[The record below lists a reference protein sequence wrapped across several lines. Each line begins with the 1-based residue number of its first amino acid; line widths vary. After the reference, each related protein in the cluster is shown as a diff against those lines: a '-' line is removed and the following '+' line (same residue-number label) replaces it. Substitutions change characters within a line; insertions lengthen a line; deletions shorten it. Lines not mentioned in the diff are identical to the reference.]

1 MKNRTIMIALLFA
14 LTLPTVFA
22 DGYPGSLKVTF
33 RTSDCAG
40 ASGLGSVNVDHITRI
55 QPSDCANGA
64 KRKQVLTRTPDGANE
79 VFTITEDEALK
90 LEAQIQRMMEAR
102 RKALEQT
109 KPVIIQR

>member
-1 MKNRTIMIALLFA
+1 MKSRTIMIALLF
-14 LTLPTVFA
+14 TLAPPTVFA
-22 DGYPGSLKVTF
+22 DGYPGMLKVTF

-55 QPSDCANGA
+55 QPSDCASGA
-64 KRKQVLTRTPDGANE
+64 KRKQVLTRTPNGANE

-90 LEAQIQRMMEAR
+90 LEAQIQRMMDAR
-102 RKALEQT
+102 QKALEQT

>member
-1 MKNRTIMIALLFA
+1 MKSRIAITALLFA
-14 LTLPTVFA
+14 LTLPAVFA

-90 LEAQIQRMMEAR
+90 LEAQIQRMMDAR